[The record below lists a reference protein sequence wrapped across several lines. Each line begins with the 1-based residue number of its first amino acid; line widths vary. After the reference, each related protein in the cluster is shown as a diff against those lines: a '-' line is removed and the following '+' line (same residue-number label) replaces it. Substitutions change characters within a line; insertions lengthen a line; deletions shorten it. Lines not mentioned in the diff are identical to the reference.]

1 MPNETETNKNLF
13 DFATKELSQDAF
25 LRWLIESADDSAV
38 SAVSKKFL
46 GWLTGMKGE
55 VRVARTEAQWHRVD
69 IVAELDCSGRK
80 VLLAIEDKVGSGEHN
95 QLQNY
100 NRKLEEWKRQNR
112 NAGLVKVFYKTSFL
126 ENSEK
131 TRVEKAGWTIFDLGE
146 IARFFTPFISFST
159 SEIVRSYAA
168 HVIQRHK
175 DSTEVSSLPMKEWNL
190 LNFQTWFRKRSR
202 DEIERKFSGFSL
214 EELMYQGHYFSMFA
228 SRSFESRSD
237 CGVCLE
243 ISFKPKDGIVGTLY
257 PRRGKPSTPLL
268 LGDNPW
274 DVDASVRS
282 KMISLVS
289 EQAAVHWS
297 AFKKPNAGAT
307 RRIGSIRNA
316 MPFDGESPD
325 SILHQLLGILEEFD
339 ALFDDNREQLLPSC
353 SRATEAK
360 PAKGTADSVASATRT
375 GRAGVSLPKS
385 GNDVNQEERKQAFIN
400 RVNREQGEMP
410 NGWPQ
415 NRDNGDHSILLDR
428 KHTQL
433 LDEKK
438 EIRFEFYT
446 RTNGDI
452 GFLFFSSIKYRPE
465 NQQDRFF
472 VIGPFLRER
481 MENLLGGFKHTDDA
495 GMQRLSNAFFI
506 LGQPSKSNSESE
518 GVFLKLQL
526 KNRHDGPLS
535 EADLDNLF
543 RAFCVVRDFWQNV
556 GCLEAA
562 AADWN
567 RNPTHQDALRTYWEN
582 RCSFPDL
589 QGT

>member
-1 MPNETETNKNLF
+1 MPTDPKKNLF
-13 DFATKELSQDAF
+13 DYATKELSQDAF

-38 SAVSKKFL
+38 SAVSKQFL

-55 VRVARTEAQWHRVD
+55 FRVVRTEAQWHRVD

-100 NRKLEEWKRQNR
+100 NRKLEEWKRQNG

-131 TRVEKAGWTIFDLGE
+131 TRVEEAGWTIFDLGE

-202 DEIERKFSGFSL
+202 DEIKRKFSGFSL

-274 DVDASVRS
+274 GVDASVRS

-316 MPFDGESPD
+316 IPFDGETPD
-325 SILHQLLGILEEFD
+325 SILRQLLGILEEFN
-339 ALFDDNREQLLPSC
+339 ALFDDNREQLLPAC
-353 SRATEAK
+353 SRATGAK
-360 PAKGTADSVASATRT
+360 PANGTADST

-385 GNDVNQEERKQAFIN
+385 GNDVNQKERKQAFIN
-400 RVNREQGEMP
+400 RVNRDQGEMP
-410 NGWPQ
+410 NGWTL

-438 EIRFEFYT
+438 EIRFEFYA
-446 RTNGDI
+446 RANGFT
-452 GFLFFSSIKYRPE
+452 GFLFFSTIEYKPE
-465 NQQDRFF
+465 KQQDRLF

-481 MENLLGGFKHTDDA
+481 MEKLFGFANRTDDA
-495 GMQRLSNAFFI
+495 GMQRLSDAFFI
-506 LGQPSKSNSESE
+506 LGQPSKSNSKSE
-518 GVFLKLQL
+518 GVCLKLQL

-567 RNPTHQDALRTYWEN
+567 RDPIHQDALRTYWEN

-589 QGT
+589 QGK